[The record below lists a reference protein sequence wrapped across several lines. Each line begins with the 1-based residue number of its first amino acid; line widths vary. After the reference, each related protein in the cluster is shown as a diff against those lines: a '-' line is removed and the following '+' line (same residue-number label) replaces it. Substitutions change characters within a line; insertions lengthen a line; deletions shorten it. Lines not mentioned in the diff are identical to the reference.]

1 MSSLGTECRLTLDCA
16 DDNPFTYVFVETL
29 QLLQDWLSERE
40 HFDKVLQ
47 VACWEKRDKLAALL
61 RAFGEEMVENRTDT
75 VPGKILREVLKYY
88 RPCRHARILF
98 DSMLR
103 PEIEAMVIHLIERG
117 FELIASRFD
126 DHVLEARAAS
136 GRDVLKCLFNIL
148 FGVIT
153 TYSYYVDILSTAVDN
168 GHETAIRNTL
178 KDASV
183 RYRLRGKGGENEDI
197 CQKLFN
203 AAVCSGNSELVRI
216 LLQLPQLRRY
226 VKVNG
231 VIDTTKAGDT
241 ALHLACR
248 MGSTLI
254 NQAFED
260 YLCPKAVRLALF
272 PESESD
278 QKQAVRRTSPSLRI
292 MSLVCSL
299 DYYRFVAAAAATGD
313 ECRGTGLDEWKLMA
327 MSSEMQKLQL
337 NTHFAEYVEL
347 VQLLI
352 REGAEPNATNRNGE
366 TALHVAASLQLHGDV
381 LLQVYALCRRHVSE
395 KDLRWKRS
403 CGLLGALKTLRE
415 KKLTED
421 ETQTS
426 FTCIV
431 SELFSPSTVQLLNP
445 VVSEY
450 FENATGLVRS
460 LLQTGMDVDVRS
472 SVAETALSVA
482 ADEASKCIEFC
493 RQMHTTVDCQ
503 LYESAAAVGEFLR
516 ANVFTVVRELLI
528 HNADWRICKSNG
540 VDLLNLA
547 LRWNQTELLVELVC
561 RGAEPVSWPEYLI
574 LVLESE
580 NRNVANKTLAT
591 LSSIGVTV
599 DIRND
604 VGQTALHIAAER
616 DLSGVVKEL
625 IDLGADTE
633 AVDNAGQTPKA
644 TTLRRSSLR
653 SSGRL
658 AASE

>member
-1 MSSLGTECRLTLDCA
+1 MEPTQSGKVRVYDRRCRTLSRTDRYRQSSCRCDEVAVAAVVEQHGMSSLGTECRLTLDCA

-61 RAFGEEMVENRTDT
+61 RAFGEEIVENRTDT

-272 PESESD
+272 PESEAD

-292 MSLVCSL
+292 MSKARV
-299 DYYRFVAAAAATGD
+299 
-313 ECRGTGLDEWKLMA
+313 
-327 MSSEMQKLQL
+327 
-337 NTHFAEYVEL
+337 
-347 VQLLI
+347 
-352 REGAEPNATNRNGE
+352 REGSALE
-366 TALHVAASLQLHGDV
+366 T
-381 LLQVYALCRRHVSE
+381 
-395 KDLRWKRS
+395 KLRS
-403 CGLLGALKTLRE
+403 VGG
-415 KKLTED
+415 TED
-421 ETQTS
+421 FAGEK
-426 FTCIV
+426 
-431 SELFSPSTVQLLNP
+431 
-445 VVSEY
+445 
-450 FENATGLVRS
+450 
-460 LLQTGMDVDVRS
+460 VD
-472 SVAETALSVA
+472 
-482 ADEASKCIEFC
+482 
-493 RQMHTTVDCQ
+493 
-503 LYESAAAVGEFLR
+503 
-516 ANVFTVVRELLI
+516 
-528 HNADWRICKSNG
+528 
-540 VDLLNLA
+540 
-547 LRWNQTELLVELVC
+547 
-561 RGAEPVSWPEYLI
+561 
-574 LVLESE
+574 
-580 NRNVANKTLAT
+580 
-591 LSSIGVTV
+591 
-599 DIRND
+599 
-604 VGQTALHIAAER
+604 
-616 DLSGVVKEL
+616 
-625 IDLGADTE
+625 
-633 AVDNAGQTPKA
+633 
-644 TTLRRSSLR
+644 
-653 SSGRL
+653 GR
-658 AASE
+658 